1 MRRRW
6 VRFASIAVGLVVLLA
21 GAAALAGYVYD
32 HSRRDTIAK
41 GVRVAGV
48 DVGGLSVTEAR
59 RRVRAALLPRLGRPV
74 RLDYGTRIFT
84 VTPAAA
90 DLRVDVEAMVG
101 AALARSRSGGIVRRL
116 LRDVRGRTVEARI
129 PLRVEVSND
138 DLDAAVRR
146 IDREVRR
153 PSVSARIVAQATALR
168 RIPSHDGI
176 AVRSW
181 LLRRVLAAR
190 LVDPGSDRELPL
202 PTRPVPAPTTTGELP
217 RKYPVFLTVSRERYE
232 LRLWRGLKLA
242 RVYRIA
248 VGRQGLETPAG
259 TYTIDDKQVNPSW
272 HVPKSAWAGELA
284 GRVIPP
290 GPQDPIKAR
299 WMGFYNGAGIHGTT
313 DIGSLGSAASHG
325 CIRMAISD
333 VIQLYDQVPYG
344 TPIYVG

>member
-6 VRFASIAVGLVVLLA
+6 VRLTAIAAGLVAFLA
-21 GAAALAGYVYD
+21 GAAAVAGYVYD

-41 GVRVAGV
+41 GVHVAGV
-48 DVGGLSVTEAR
+48 DVGGLTATRAR
-59 RRVRAALLPRLGRPV
+59 TRLRAALLPRLGRPV
-74 RLDYGTRIFT
+74 RLEYGTRTFT
-84 VTPAAA
+84 VAPTDA
-90 DLRVDVEAMVG
+90 DLRVDVDSMVG
-101 AALARSRSGGIVRRL
+101 AALARSRAGGIVHRV
-116 LRDVRGRTVEARI
+116 LRDVRGRRLDAHVA
-129 PLRVEVSND
+129 LRVALSREAVA
-138 DLDAAVRR
+138 AAVKR
-146 IDREVRR
+146 IAGDVRR
-153 PSVSARIVAQATALR
+153 PAVSARVVPQATTLR

-181 LLRRVLAAR
+181 LLRHVLAAR
-190 LVDPGSDRELPL
+190 LLDPDSDRALAL
-202 PTRPVPAPTTTGELP
+202 PTRPVVPPTTTDEL
-217 RKYPVFLTVSRERYE
+217 RKKYPVFLTVSRERYE

-259 TYTIDDKQVNPSW
+259 TYTISDKQVNPSW

-290 GPQDPIKAR
+290 GPDDPIKAR
-299 WMGFYNGAGIHGTT
+299 WLGFYNGAGIHGTD

-325 CIRMAISD
+325 CIRMAIPE